1 MNLVPAA
8 LTLTFLLLATAAR
21 TETVDGIAAIVNDEV
36 ITLSQLNELKMPVGR
51 QGFIN
56 YAETNDPQVRR
67 RLLDKLIEKKLQ
79 IQRAH
84 DLGITVS
91 EADVDGAIADVRERN
106 GMDPQALVDSLREQG
121 LTMAD
126 YHQQIREQIT
136 IARLVHHE
144 VRSRIVVNDQDAL
157 DYYNHHP
164 ELFGA
169 PEQRGI
175 YRIFF
180 AYDPAWDEPRK
191 ARAKDRITAA
201 IEQIKRGVPFTDV
214 AKAFSEGPN
223 AGQGG
228 FLGSFRDGELQPELN
243 RYAFGL
249 KEHEVSELIRTAD
262 GYNLIY
268 ISKVEKGEARPFVD
282 VEDDII
288 LQLQSDRM
296 TDYYNQ
302 WMEEL
307 RAKAYVEI
315 KI

>member
-1 MNLVPAA
+1 MKLVPALLAATFLLLVPAA
-8 LTLTFLLLATAAR
+8 RAV
-21 TETVDGIAAIVNDEV
+21 TVDGIAAIVNDEV
-36 ITLSQLNELKMPVGR
+36 ITLSQLKELKMPVGR

-56 YAETNDPQVRR
+56 YADTDDPEVRR
-67 RLLDKLIEKKLQ
+67 KLLDKLIEKKLQ

-84 DLGITVS
+84 ELGITVS

-106 GMDPQALVDSLREQG
+106 GMDQQGLIDSLKEQG

-126 YHQQIREQIT
+126 YRQQIREQIT
-136 IARLVHHE
+136 IARLVHRE

-157 DYYNHHP
+157 DYYNDHP
-164 ELFGA
+164 DQFGVA
-169 PEQRGI
+169 ERREI

-180 AYDPAWDEPRK
+180 AYDPAWDQARK

-201 IEQIKRGVPFTDV
+201 IEQIKRGVPFASV

-228 FLGSFRDGELQPELN
+228 LLGTFRDGELQPELN

-249 KEHEVSELIRTAD
+249 EENEVSELIRTAD

-268 ISKVEKGEARPFVD
+268 ISKIEQGKPRPFVD
-282 VEDDII
+282 VEDQII

-296 TDYYNQ
+296 ADHYNE
-302 WMEEL
+302 WMKDL
-307 RAKAYVEI
+307 RSKAYVEI
-315 KI
+315 KL

>member
-1 MNLVPAA
+1 MKLIPLALAVTFLSFAPAA
-8 LTLTFLLLATAAR
+8 RA
-21 TETVDGIAAIVNDEV
+21 ETVDGIAAIVNDEV

-56 YAETNDPQVRR
+56 YAETDDPQVRR

-84 DLGITVS
+84 SLGITVS
-91 EADVDGAIADVRERN
+91 EADVDGAIADVRSRN
-106 GMDPQALVDSLREQG
+106 DMDQQELAESLREQG

-126 YHQQIREQIT
+126 YRQQIREQIT

-157 DYYNHHP
+157 EYYNRHP

-169 PEQRGI
+169 AERREI
-175 YRIFF
+175 CRIFF
-180 AYDPAWDEPRK
+180 AYDPAWDETRK
-191 ARAKDRITAA
+191 ARAKDRIAAA

-214 AKAFSEGPN
+214 ARAFSEGPN

-228 FLGSFRDGELQPELN
+228 LLGRFRDGELQPVLN

-262 GYNLIY
+262 GYNLVY
-268 ISKVEKGEARPFVD
+268 VRKVEEGEARPFVD

-296 TDYYNQ
+296 SDYYNE